1 MESASLHLS
10 QLKASTKGTRVPRTK
25 LAGNFSRDNYVYNG
39 SGNRDAL
46 KASAQL
52 DTARSIQREALKLN
66 IHKQTLLK
74 QIDLAENI
82 AKSITVL
89 QSKAEC
95 LKEGIYQEDDL
106 SLSQELRQSEVD
118 LQKESAS
125 IEEQVLNILERRI
138 SEYEAL
144 VLKLA
149 DRSSRLFSLHY
160 EAKDLVA
167 QLADSNID
175 LVKRHLAVEKARIP
189 ESQIENRSLGD
200 KKQRH
205 DSKRLVK
212 RSIKQ

>member
-25 LAGNFSRDNYVYNG
+25 LASNFSRDNYVYNG